1 MADDDAL
8 MWGMIM
14 MYDTKLLGLLN
25 CYGMSVSQMITDTC
39 MSRLSFFF
47 TMHWNRIWLVTLATR
62 RVPLL
67 KHDLHTISDHLS
79 FFRFIVV
86 FIFPN
91 VFCVHGVLCHCLSLC
106 KDCEMQNTNKSAV
119 PLHLSTMLN
128 NLSCSYLFLL
138 TYRTVNKLSRVN
150 LYSCSYAWK
159 Q

>member
-1 MADDDAL
+1 
-8 MWGMIM
+8 MIPN
-14 MYDTKLLGLLN
+14 YLACLTVTECL
-25 CYGMSVSQMITDTC
+25 YHRWSQIHVC
-39 MSRLSFFF
+39 HVCHFSLPC
-47 TMHWNRIWLVTLATR
+47 IEIELATR

-67 KHDLHTISDHLS
+67 KHDLHTISDYLS